1 MTRTIESILNA
12 HHAAQARRDA
22 GEERWERGRIVIPS
36 TLRGL
41 PWQERR
47 DGIVRSLRASWW
59 FKQYDEFDDLPQFVD
74 ELADAESAEH
84 MDQVMNAHLRPGR
97 RRPSLDRSPLTPLT

>member
-1 MTRTIESILNA
+1 MARTIESILNA

-22 GEERWERGRIVIPS
+22 GEEPWERGRIVIPS

-47 DGIVRSLRASWW
+47 DAIARSLRASSW
-59 FKQYDEFDDLPQFVD
+59 FKGHDEVEDLPQFVD
-74 ELADAESAEH
+74 ELADAESAKH
-84 MDQVMNAHLRPGR
+84 VDQVMREIYDLADA
-97 RRPSLDRSPLTPLT
+97 DRVWIEAR